1 MISASHLTVPEQK
14 KKEGEKR
21 EKIEMNV
28 IEIPL
33 RWASMYGAWK
43 KRKLPTKLDGGV
55 LDMQDP
61 IQM

>member
-33 RWASMYGAWK
+33 H
-43 KRKLPTKLDGGV
+43 
-55 LDMQDP
+55 
-61 IQM
+61 